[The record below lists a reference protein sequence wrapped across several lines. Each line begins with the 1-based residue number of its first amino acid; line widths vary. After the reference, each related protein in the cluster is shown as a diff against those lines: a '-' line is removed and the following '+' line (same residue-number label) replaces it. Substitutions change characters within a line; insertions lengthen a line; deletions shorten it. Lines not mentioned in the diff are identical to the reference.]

1 MISYTMEI
9 LEMIEW
15 ISLGFVP
22 TYVGLE
28 VASRKLA
35 RRISAKPL
43 LNVRGK
49 R

>member
-1 MISYTMEI
+1 MISYSMEI
-9 LEMIEW
+9 PEMIGW

-28 VASRKLA
+28 VGSRKLA

>member
-1 MISYTMEI
+1 MISYTMET
-9 LEMIEW
+9 LEMIGW
-15 ISLGFVP
+15 TSLGFVP

-35 RRISAKPL
+35 RRIYAKPL
-43 LNVRGK
+43 LNLRGK